1 MSKTKSIR
9 LVSEEDSVPML
20 EIYAPY
26 ITDTSI
32 TFECE
37 VPPVQEFAKRVRSIS
52 EIYPWIVCQIDGC
65 LAGYAYASQHHER
78 VAYQWS
84 ANLSVYIKNEYQRK
98 GLARVLYTTLFE
110 LLGHLGYFSGL
121 AGITHPNSKSEG
133 FHSNFGFKQVGIFH
147 NVGYKLGQ
155 WRDVAWYEMAIKE
168 PSQEPPDPLPIKSAD
183 TAALEAILQRNT
195 SLISS

>member
-1 MSKTKSIR
+1 MSITKSIR
-9 LVSEEDSVPML
+9 LVSDEDSVFIL
-20 EIYAPY
+20 DIYAPY

-37 VPPVQEFAKRVRSIS
+37 VPPAQEFAKRVRSIS
-52 EIYPWIVCQIDGC
+52 EIYPWVVCQIDGC

-84 ANLSVYIKNEYQRK
+84 VNLSVYIKKEYQRK

-110 LLGHLGYFSGL
+110 LLGLLGYFRGL
-121 AGITHPNSKSEG
+121 ACITHPNSKSEG
-133 FHSNFGFKQVGIFH
+133 FHSNFGFKQVGIYH

-155 WRDVAWYEMAIKE
+155 WHDVVWYEMAIKE
-168 PSQEPPDPLPIKSAD
+168 PSQEPPDPLPITSAD
-183 TAALEAILQRNT
+183 KGAVNAILQRNT
-195 SLISS
+195 ALISW